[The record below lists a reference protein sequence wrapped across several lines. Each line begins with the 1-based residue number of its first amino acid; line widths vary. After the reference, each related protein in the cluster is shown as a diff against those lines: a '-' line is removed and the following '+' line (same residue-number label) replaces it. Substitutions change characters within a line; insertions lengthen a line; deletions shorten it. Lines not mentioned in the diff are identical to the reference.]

1 MKRDRSGDE
10 QPQTLECTLA
20 EHQQNEHR
28 TPEEPFMDKPR
39 MSIDEFMDKFPPEKK
54 RESIL
59 TEYRKEISVLKRKGY
74 TIAQIGTFFELVAGQ
89 KVSRSSIIRFTRKK
103 PKPDPSTKHEPAKN
117 DTNGVPRP
125 DKQQARND
133 TPHAPPPEPPSN
145 LPRSAKKQ
153 AMENLAAK
161 YDT

>member
-28 TPEEPFMDKPR
+28 TPEELFMDKPR

-74 TIAQIGTFFELVAGQ
+74 TIDQIGTFFELVAGQ

-103 PKPDPSTKHEPAKN
+103 KSPSKDDSGEKTEEKKTASGHDKKQTGNEKSADPPVTL
-117 DTNGVPRP
+117 PRTS
-125 DKQQARND
+125 KQQKRED
-133 TPHAPPPEPPSN
+133 
-145 LPRSAKKQ
+145 
-153 AMENLAAK
+153 LASK
-161 YDT
+161 FNT